1 MPIFGK
7 SSAIVLSGALALSVA
22 LGGQAP
28 AQERIRLGPYESYE
42 RCIELDPG
50 DSLLYS
56 YEASAEVRFDIH
68 FHAGE
73 KTQYPVYRDGS
84 LSGSGVFTASQAS
97 EYCVYWALRDEGSAD
112 LTFEIRIQRR

>member
-1 MPIFGK
+1 MPMFGRRK
-7 SSAIVLSGALALSVA
+7 ALTLWGALFLTLA
-22 LGGQAP
+22 LGGRAP

-42 RCIELDPG
+42 RCIALDPG
-50 DSLLYS
+50 DSLRYS
-56 YEASAEVRFDIH
+56 YQSSAEVRFDIH

-112 LTFEIRIQRR
+112 LTFEIRTQRR